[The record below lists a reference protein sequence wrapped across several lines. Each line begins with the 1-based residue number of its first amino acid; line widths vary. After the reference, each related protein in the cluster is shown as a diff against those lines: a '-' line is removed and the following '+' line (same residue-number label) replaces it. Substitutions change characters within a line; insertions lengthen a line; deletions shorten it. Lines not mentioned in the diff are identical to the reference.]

1 MKLGSYE
8 QEPLFNLGLLIIPS
22 SKNSSETAGE
32 FIVEKILG
40 KRIRKGEV
48 EYLIQWK
55 GYGPSDNTWEPAK
68 QCDCADLIEEFE
80 RSREATSE
88 DMPQKSRKRKN
99 LEEEGTVSPKQNNIT
114 EDIFD
119 DGTSND
125 ITATQPPKAKA
136 KDQRPIAATPSPR
149 EKIINTP
156 DGGDPSTASEGT
168 RRNRATHDGTV
179 AAVEILGFLGSCP
192 SHLMLTNKKTN

>member
-1 MKLGSYE
+1 MKE
-8 QEPLFNLGLLIIPS
+8 
-22 SKNSSETAGE
+22 KNTCRVFLVIQDLTKSHHNNVYTKVISDDAGEEANIAFKHMSSSESEG
-32 FIVEKILG
+32 
-40 KRIRKGEV
+40 GEV

-136 KDQRPIAATPSPR
+136 KDQRQEDTKYGVCEGR
-149 EKIINTP
+149 KI
-156 DGGDPSTASEGT
+156 S
-168 RRNRATHDGTV
+168 R
-179 AAVEILGFLGSCP
+179 ILGLNTTS
-192 SHLMLTNKKTN
+192 SELRIWLSIITSL